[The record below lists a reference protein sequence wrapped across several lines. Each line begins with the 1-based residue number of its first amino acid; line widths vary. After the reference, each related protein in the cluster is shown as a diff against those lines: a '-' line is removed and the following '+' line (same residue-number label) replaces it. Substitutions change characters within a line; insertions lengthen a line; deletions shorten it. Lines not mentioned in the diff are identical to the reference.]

1 MNATKAVNQRSNP
14 SSPATSRRSFLGRAG
29 ALGTV
34 GAVPLAGL
42 FGVANKALG
51 QNAAGIPA
59 SDVAILQFLAA
70 AELLECDLWQQY
82 CELAMN
88 NPGYREALRRIDE
101 SLPDY
106 ICGDFEDECS
116 HANLINVF
124 LRSIGAQP
132 VNLDIFRT
140 LPSSTARGAQQIGRL
155 TSLANLTVDTSYY
168 ARYRSAGNPD
178 FGDVFPQV
186 LNITNKPTIPLSD
199 DVNEHE
205 MRVIAQTAAF
215 HFAAI
220 EQGGSSLYNSLS
232 TKVTNLDVLAILAS
246 IGPTEVYHFAVF
258 QTALEGIDDLEGGN
272 GIQFPDLR
280 HRPDRGAVMPKPC
293 KFLNVN
299 FPVCSVIRPRST
311 AKAGAVAAAT
321 GLAGSGLFAGQSK
334 AFIDAAVGLATAA
347 DSASRQS

>member
-70 AELLECDLWQQY
+70 AELLECDRWQQY

-155 TSLANLTVDTSYY
+155 TSLANLTVDTIS
-168 ARYRSAGNPD
+168 R
-178 FGDVFPQV
+178 
-186 LNITNKPTIPLSD
+186 
-199 DVNEHE
+199 
-205 MRVIAQTAAF
+205 
-215 HFAAI
+215 
-220 EQGGSSLYNSLS
+220 
-232 TKVTNLDVLAILAS
+232 
-246 IGPTEVYHFAVF
+246 
-258 QTALEGIDDLEGGN
+258 
-272 GIQFPDLR
+272 
-280 HRPDRGAVMPKPC
+280 C
-293 KFLNVN
+293 
-299 FPVCSVIRPRST
+299 RPR
-311 AKAGAVAAAT
+311 
-321 GLAGSGLFAGQSK
+321 
-334 AFIDAAVGLATAA
+334 
-347 DSASRQS
+347 RP